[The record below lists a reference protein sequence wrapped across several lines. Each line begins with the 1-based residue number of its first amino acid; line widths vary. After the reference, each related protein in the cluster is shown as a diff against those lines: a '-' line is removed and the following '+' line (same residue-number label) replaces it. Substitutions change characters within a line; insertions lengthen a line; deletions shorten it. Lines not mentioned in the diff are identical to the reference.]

1 MVGVKVAVEKN
12 DSHGAILITMRLWQQ
27 KRLNAALKERL
38 KSHSKLRDE
47 PTPGRKLS

>member
-1 MVGVKVAVEKN
+1 MVGVKVAVEEN

-47 PTPGRKLS
+47 PILDRKLS